1 MLKPFSWMFKTEN
14 FKKHFWTLCAIDFF
28 FNLLALIIFIIVTT
42 IADRYTSTVAAI
54 LILSF
59 ITFLIPYLFASGYFW
74 ELTFKIIGRDV
85 DINAS
90 SIYDGKIK
98 HYEKIN
104 LPEIKFF
111 RYIWRGIASIVAT
124 IILILP
130 IVFIIFSFSKSTVT
144 TFEILNLN
152 PSQLPIVYFI
162 VSIFICL
169 FVPAL
174 LHNYAYRDSVFAV
187 LNLRKAVYLMGNYP
201 FRYLWN
207 TFLIFIFSLISAVIL
222 NFLSN
227 ISGFSSNIS
236 NVNLSHV
243 IANIHVIIT
252 FAIIMLVTIFWRI
265 YSLFVNAYL
274 LGTIAPKEEF

>member
-1 MLKPFSWMFKTEN
+1 M
-14 FKKHFWTLCAIDFF
+14 
-28 FNLLALIIFIIVTT
+28 
-42 IADRYTSTVAAI
+42 
-54 LILSF
+54 
-59 ITFLIPYLFASGYFW
+59 
-74 ELTFKIIGRDV
+74 
-85 DINAS
+85 
-90 SIYDGKIK
+90 
-98 HYEKIN
+98 
-104 LPEIKFF
+104 
-111 RYIWRGIASIVAT
+111 
-124 IILILP
+124 
-130 IVFIIFSFSKSTVT
+130 
-144 TFEILNLN
+144 
-152 PSQLPIVYFI
+152 
-162 VSIFICL
+162 
-169 FVPAL
+169 PAL

-265 YSLFVNAYL
+265 YPLFVNAYL